1 MRSSSHTCMYLL
13 DMSVGANIVLSSII
27 ACNASVKFGYAGLI
41 IAPLICGTIIG
52 LINGIVY
59 IKLHISSLI
68 VTCALSLIYEALSV
82 YTTNG
87 KNVILSTEYRAFGD
101 YPVNLILA
109 LIAYFLCAFIL
120 KYTKIGIYTYAIG
133 SNEVVAKNMG
143 VNVSKYK
150 IVAFTLAEFFFGL
163 AFKKY
168 GHPVVAI
175 VIGENGSGKSTLT
188 SCLTGIYQK
197 DSGKFI
203 LEGKEITATNQVEA
217 NHQGVAIIVQEIGT
231 FSGLTVAENIFLG
244 NEDKFT
250 KHGIK
255 NTASMNKQAQ
265 EYLDSY
271 GFNYIDATKV
281 IDDYNFEDRKLV
293 EIVKATY
300 FNPKVL
306 VVDEATTALGQK
318 GREELFK
325 VMHKVRDTGNC
336 VIFISHDIEEV
347 IEQADNISVLRDG
360 VKIGSITKA
369 EATPDKLKALMVGRE
384 IGDNYYR
391 TDYGEEISKEIVLS
405 AKNVTVKGQ
414 IEDLNLELHKGEI
427 LGIGGLSECGMH
439 EVGKALFGAS
449 YFRQGTVTLGDGTPI
464 NSIPDAIKH
473 SIAYASK
480 DRDNESLV
488 INDTIGNNICLPSLE
503 NLKTHGMLRGKSMKE
518 FANKYAKQMSTKMTG
533 VDQFVSALSGGNK
546 QKVVLARWVGKDSD
560 LIILDSSTRGIDV
573 KVKADI
579 YAMMNDMRKSGKSI
593 IMISEEI
600 MELLGMADRILIM
613 KDGKINGEFLRSPEL
628 KDTDLIDNMI

>member
-255 NTASMNKQAQ
+255 NTAAMNKQAQ
-265 EYLDSY
+265 EYL
-271 GFNYIDATKV
+271 

-560 LIILDSSTRGIDV
+560 LIILDSPTRGIDV

>member
-255 NTASMNKQAQ
+255 NTAAMNKQAQ

-560 LIILDSSTRGIDV
+560 LIILDSPTRGIDV

-600 MELLGMADRILIM
+600 MELLGMADCILIM

>member
-255 NTASMNKQAQ
+255 NTAAMNKQAQ

-560 LIILDSSTRGIDV
+560 LIILDSPTRGIDV

-628 KDTDLIDNMI
+628 KDTDLIDNVI

>member
-231 FSGLTVAENIFLG
+231 FSGLT
-244 NEDKFT
+244 EDKFT

-255 NTASMNKQAQ
+255 NTAAMNKQAQ

-560 LIILDSSTRGIDV
+560 LIILDSPTRGIDV

>member
-255 NTASMNKQAQ
+255 NTAAMNKQAQ

-464 NSIPDAIKH
+464 NSITDAIKH

-560 LIILDSSTRGIDV
+560 LIILDSPTRGIDV